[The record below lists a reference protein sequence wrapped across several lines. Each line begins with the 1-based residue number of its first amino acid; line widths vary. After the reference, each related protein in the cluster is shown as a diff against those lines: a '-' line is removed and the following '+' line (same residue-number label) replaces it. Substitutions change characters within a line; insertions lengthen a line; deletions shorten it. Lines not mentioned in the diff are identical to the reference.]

1 MGLSIEQIYFFKDIY
16 DEVVSSINNNTELDI
31 KKTVQQLTSLISSE
45 KFIPWLFYNMATA
58 TGFIDI
64 VIMYEMKEKFLSLK
78 IIFPL
83 FEELKNN
90 KKCALVLDKLF
101 KLLNSSKE
109 KKENQFIE
117 YILNL
122 ANQYTEKYKDS
133 IEKFKQSEECKKA
146 LEEINSFAEVKG
158 NKVKELYDIY
168 KLIFFAIYYE
178 DLANDLDGQL
188 KKAKSNG
195 NDDIDFK
202 QLTKD
207 FDDEDINLII
217 KNLMQ
222 IKSLNYT
229 KDIYQVLLFIFNI
242 KKIEKEI
249 SQREELNNK
258 FFKDI
263 KDKLDLIYIFKIHNS
278 ICWIIYEKVLPKS
291 NDNYSKYICKGNMT
305 DEEKLYFDIFD
316 KIDDISINNE
326 VYGIKILLLQ
336 SLFTKNKIVLIK
348 IDIEHLKKS
357 NITLEQIDKNIK
369 NIQSKLPSQ
378 YKNLNKYLLI
388 DNNIINLNNS
398 YDKFLNEIK
407 KRNKNENEQNEINIR
422 NSNDKI
428 NININNNDIIDIN
441 EVKELL
447 NKEKNNNNLLSEK
460 IKKLENELYLEK
472 DKNIL
477 LEKNIINL
485 KQELENEIQ
494 KNNNLIK
501 NLEGKKGL
509 ENVSLK
515 SKLDNNVNSNN
526 INNNELIQSI
536 IKKDKEIEELKLKLS
551 RFPFMLEEGE
561 NLLSIIIKSKDD
573 TMNTPIICKNTDKFY
588 KIEELLCEKY
598 SKYKDTENIFYLNG
612 NKIKKNKN
620 LTQNKIKN
628 GDIIIFDALE
638 EEE

>member
-1 MGLSIEQIYFFKDIY
+1 M
-16 DEVVSSINNNTELDI
+16 
-31 KKTVQQLTSLISSE
+31 
-45 KFIPWLFYNMATA
+45 
-58 TGFIDI
+58 
-64 VIMYEMKEKFLSLK
+64 
-78 IIFPL
+78 
-83 FEELKNN
+83 
-90 KKCALVLDKLF
+90 
-101 KLLNSSKE
+101 
-109 KKENQFIE
+109 
-117 YILNL
+117 
-122 ANQYTEKYKDS
+122 
-133 IEKFKQSEECKKA
+133 
-146 LEEINSFAEVKG
+146 
-158 NKVKELYDIY
+158 
-168 KLIFFAIYYE
+168 
-178 DLANDLDGQL
+178 
-188 KKAKSNG
+188 
-195 NDDIDFK
+195 
-202 QLTKD
+202 
-207 FDDEDINLII
+207 
-217 KNLMQ
+217 
-222 IKSLNYT
+222 
-229 KDIYQVLLFIFNI
+229 
-242 KKIEKEI
+242 
-249 SQREELNNK
+249 
-258 FFKDI
+258 
-263 KDKLDLIYIFKIHNS
+263 
-278 ICWIIYEKVLPKS
+278 
-291 NDNYSKYICKGNMT
+291 
-305 DEEKLYFDIFD
+305 
-316 KIDDISINNE
+316 
-326 VYGIKILLLQ
+326 IKIL
-336 SLFTKNKIVLIK
+336 KIFNQNCL
-348 IDIEHLKKS
+348 
-357 NITLEQIDKNIK
+357 
-369 NIQSKLPSQ
+369 SQ